1 MPGARRWRTRCEWL
15 VPACAIASVVP
26 LYCAR
31 HLPMAD
37 LPEHIATIATL
48 RHYWD
53 PAWRSM
59 EYFSLAGAWET
70 QYWLYDVVGAL
81 VAVVLGSAE
90 RANLFLLTL
99 GGLGYTY
106 GLSALLRAL
115 GRDAR
120 LAVMGGPLFW
130 GLSLTVGLVNY
141 VVSVPVVL
149 FALAMVARQAH
160 RPTRR
165 RDVVLSILAM
175 AIFYLHASSFVV
187 LVLAALALTA
197 LLPRP
202 RGLGVA
208 VAACLRWSLHLSRR
222 MVWLL
227 PCVVSALVVAC
238 ARVARGD
245 HESADIGFQS
255 KGFLLRNL
263 PVWLFDLW
271 RDRIDDVL
279 GWTAIAVVALV
290 WLTQRRV
297 DAPLATRRRRAAG
310 ALFLLAVALYF
321 FFPGRIGVYAF
332 LLDLRLAV
340 YVGAFAIP
348 MLRPRAGLLGTIP
361 VAALAATS
369 MGLSIHTATQVR
381 AFEVDEVGHF
391 DDLLRAMPTGS
402 RLVMLNFQRQSI
414 HSNVDPFAYF
424 GSYYRARYGGISA
437 FSFSEVPHWP
447 VRYRPRWKPPM
458 PLTWG
463 DACGYRNSRDG
474 EFFEMVLTHGEHVPF
489 ASVSGPG
496 PTWELV
502 GATRA
507 WRLYRKVPGV
517 RNASP
522 VEEDLGPCA
531 ADRDAVSTR

>member
-1 MPGARRWRTRCEWL
+1 
-15 VPACAIASVVP
+15 
-26 LYCAR
+26 
-31 HLPMAD
+31 MAD
-37 LPEHIATIATL
+37 LPEHVATIATL

-70 QYWLYDVVGAL
+70 QYWLYDVLGAL
-81 VAVVLGSAE
+81 AAVVLGSAE

-106 GLSALLRAL
+106 GLSALLRTL

-149 FALAMVARQAH
+149 FALAVVAHQAS
-160 RPTRR
+160 RR
-165 RDVVLSILAM
+165 ARGRDVLLALLAL
-175 AIFYLHASSFVV
+175 AIFYLHASSFVI
-187 LVLAALALTA
+187 LVLAAIALTV
-197 LLPRP
+197 LLRRP
-202 RGLGVA
+202 TLARAGARSVGA
-208 VAACLRWSLHLSRR
+208 WLRWGTDLARRLLWLAPCAVSGLAVSL
-222 MVWLL
+222 
-227 PCVVSALVVAC
+227 

-255 KGFLLRNL
+255 KSFLLRNL
-263 PVWLFDLW
+263 PVWLFNLW

-279 GWTAIAVVALV
+279 GWSAIALVGLV

-297 DAPLATRRRRAAG
+297 SAPLANRRRRAAG
-310 ALFLLAVALYF
+310 ALFLLALALYF

-348 MLRPRAGLLGTIP
+348 MLRPRAGLLGTLP

-369 MGLSIHTATQVR
+369 MGLSIHTAAEVH

-447 VRYRPRWKPPM
+447 VRYRSRWKPPM

-474 EFFEMVLTHGEHVPF
+474 EFFEMVLTHGEHAPF
-489 ASVSGPG
+489 SRVSGPG

-517 RNASP
+517 RNQAP
-522 VEEDLGPCA
+522 AEEDLGPCVADQASA
-531 ADRDAVSTR
+531 ATSSR